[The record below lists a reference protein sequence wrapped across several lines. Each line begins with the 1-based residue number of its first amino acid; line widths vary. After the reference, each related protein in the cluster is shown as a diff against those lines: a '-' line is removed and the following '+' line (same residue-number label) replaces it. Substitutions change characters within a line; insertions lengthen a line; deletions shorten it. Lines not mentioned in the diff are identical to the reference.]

1 MKRAISILT
10 LVAML
15 LTNATL
21 GFAGNPEVVNI
32 TITITHSKSIVIGG
46 SADITIS
53 PGNTAISSSAVTVKN
68 DGTGV
73 DETVA
78 LSTTV
83 PAGWTVNFQF
93 AATQPTVGDANWKV
107 AADISEVLVYDETK
121 NLWIKIV
128 APATT
133 TDESLTVPVTVTAG

>member
-21 GFAGNPEVVNI
+21 GFAGNPEVVTI
-32 TITITHSKSIVIGG
+32 TITISHSKSIVIGG

-53 PGNTAISSSAVTVKN
+53 PGNTTVSSTAVTVKN
-68 DGTGV
+68 DGTGI
-73 DETVA
+73 DETIT

-93 AATQPTVGDANWKV
+93 AATQPTASDANWKI
-107 AADISEVLVYDETK
+107 AADISEVLSYDETK
-121 NLWIKIV
+121 NLWIKLV

-133 TDESLTVPVTVTAG
+133 TDVSLTVPVTVTAG